1 MFIISLLAHEFHPSI
16 HIGEGFCVFS
26 DIAVAA
32 NLALTE
38 FSNRI
43 EKILILDLDVHQG
56 NGNAVL
62 FKNDDRVFTFSAHCK
77 DNYFSKKQESNIDIE
92 MNSNCSDEEYITML
106 QRWLPYLAKH
116 VKPDL
121 VFYQAGI
128 YLLLI

>member
-1 MFIISLLAHEFHPSI
+1 MYVNVHIC
-16 HIGEGFCVFS
+16 IGEGFCVFS

-38 FSNRI
+38 FSNQI

-77 DNYFSKKQESNIDIE
+77 DNYFSKKQESDIDVE
-92 MNSNCSDEEYITML
+92 LESKCTDDEYIGML
-106 QRWLPYLAKH
+106 ERWLPLLAKQ

-121 VFYQAGI
+121 VFYQAGR
-128 YLLLI
+128 